1 MKKRQSNN
9 LKKWRIFGQPILW
22 LFTLLIGLT
31 SQHTIAQERFLV
43 EGIFDTELY
52 NTDTSSRLL
61 ARNDGDI
68 STLLRLQLWS
78 AFQVAPKLQIFAMGE
93 FEFDNSSSKSETESE
108 LEQFALRYSS
118 NTNPFYY
125 VEAGKLLSPAGFAS
139 KHNLS
144 TLNWLIGQPHAY
156 DISYPWGVRVAGS
169 RGKLDYRVAM
179 LDSPV
184 IVAEYLPEP
193 SAAYRP
199 ALSFGLTLFTGLR
212 FGATYTKGPYLN
224 RQLGAYLP
232 PGDSWRDFDQR
243 ILGFDVQ
250 FSRGYFELNGE
261 LIFSE
266 YDVPFQ
272 SKSTDGTDYYLEM
285 RYTWTPRFYGA
296 VRFERNKNAIISHLM
311 NLSWHAQ
318 DIEVKDVESSLGYR
332 FSPDTQIKLAYRW
345 DHWDVKDARMAF
357 FPDGHSLA
365 VQLSHQFDLMSWFVK
380 KLQ

>member
-1 MKKRQSNN
+1 MKKRLSNN
-9 LKKWRIFGQPILW
+9 LDEGRIFGQPALW
-22 LFTLLIGLT
+22 LFALFIGLT
-31 SQHTIAQERFLV
+31 SQLTVAQEKFLI

-52 NTDTSSRLL
+52 NTDASSRLL

-78 AFQVAPKLQIFAMGE
+78 AFQVSPKLQIFAMGE
-93 FEFDNSSSKSETESE
+93 FEFDNSSSRSETESE
-108 LEQFALRYSS
+108 LEQLALRYSS

-125 VEAGKLLSPAGFAS
+125 VEAGKLLSPAGSAS
-139 KHNLS
+139 RHSLS
-144 TLNWLIGQPHAY
+144 TLNWLIGQPNAY
-156 DISYPWGVRVAGS
+156 YISYPWGIRVAGS
-169 RGKLDYRVAM
+169 RGKLDYRLAL

-184 IVAEYLPEP
+184 IVAQYLPDP

-199 ALSFGLTLFTGLR
+199 ALNFGLTLFTGLR
-212 FGATYTKGPYLN
+212 FGASYTKGPYLN
-224 RQLGAYLP
+224 RQLGDYLL

-261 LIFSE
+261 LIFSK

-272 SKSTDGTDYYLEM
+272 SKTTDGTDYYLEM
-285 RYTWTPRFYGA
+285 KYTWTPRFYGA
-296 VRFERNKNAIISHLM
+296 VRFERNKSVFISHLM
-311 NLSWHAQ
+311 GMSWLAQ
-318 DIEVKDVESSLGYR
+318 DVEVNDVEISLGYR
-332 FSPDTQIKLAYRW
+332 FNPNTQIKLAYRRDYW
-345 DHWDVKDARMAF
+345 DGKDARMTL

-380 KLQ
+380 KL